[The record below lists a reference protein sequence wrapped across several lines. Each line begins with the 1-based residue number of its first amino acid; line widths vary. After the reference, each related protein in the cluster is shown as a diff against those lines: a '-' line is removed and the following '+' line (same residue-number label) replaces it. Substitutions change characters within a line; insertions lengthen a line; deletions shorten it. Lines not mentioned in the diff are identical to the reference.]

1 MRKVLLLLL
10 IFSFYSATL
19 WASDPI
25 IGTWKLKSS
34 NDENLKESVNAYRE
48 IEGGMIELSDRDV
61 LNDGTSEVSKWIWPK
76 EGGFAK
82 CISRK
87 IEEEL
92 LFVEILVEPGHWYV
106 SIMANGRQVAMY
118 HKEVSKDGKTLTQTH
133 KGINEQGK
141 QVDVIRVY
149 ERQ

>member
-1 MRKVLLLLL
+1 MRKAFVLLALLGL
-10 IFSFYSATL
+10 TSSL
-19 WASDPI
+19 WAADPI

-48 IEGGMIELSDRDV
+48 IEEDMIELSDKDI
-61 LNDGTSEVSKWIWPK
+61 LNDGSSETSKWVWPK
-76 EGGFAK
+76 EGGIVK
-82 CISRK
+82 CISSK

-118 HKEVSKDGKTLTQTH
+118 SKEISPDGKTLKQTH

-141 QVDVIRVY
+141 EVNVIRVY